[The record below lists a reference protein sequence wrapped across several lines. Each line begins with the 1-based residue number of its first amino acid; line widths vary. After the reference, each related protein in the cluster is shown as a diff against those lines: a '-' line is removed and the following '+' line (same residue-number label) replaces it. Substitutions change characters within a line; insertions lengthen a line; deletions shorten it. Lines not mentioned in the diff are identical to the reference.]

1 MGRKGGGG
9 AECSCSDV
17 HKFDMCACRP
27 GPFCCMCRHVMDGP
41 VACADMSWMG
51 AGWTFLLHVQTCH
64 GWGARAPMC
73 LQRQQQIWVSAS
85 CRVERKNC
93 AADSSHAMP
102 PKSALPQSEA
112 PAPAT
117 GLHFVRHNTSM
128 SVMCLIRH
136 VRGYEAPIDEAMA
149 ANVRAWDR
157 SILSAVRLTAEQRLR
172 VEQKMTILGTA
183 PGATPASAP
192 AKAGLVQVHPKVAAG
207 PPAAPKSG
215 PSSSGPPPRCAA
227 ANPKQAPKAVHTQ
240 HRAAGVPAVAPAVH
254 ATPGAAAVA
263 PAAHATPGV
272 PAVAPAAH
280 ATAGVPAVAPAV
292 HAPAAATAVPA
303 VGPAQHTTSGVPAV
317 SQKRS
322 LPSQQLQ
329 PQVMDGDVARLSKR
343 QVTGTCVQSRCAHC
357 SYCQLTCLEFVLA
370 VRRHTTMAIRCW
382 LLLDPT

>member
-1 MGRKGGGG
+1 
-9 AECSCSDV
+9 
-17 HKFDMCACRP
+17 
-27 GPFCCMCRHVMDGP
+27 
-41 VACADMSWMG
+41 
-51 AGWTFLLHVQTCH
+51 
-64 GWGARAPMC
+64 
-73 LQRQQQIWVSAS
+73 
-85 CRVERKNC
+85 
-93 AADSSHAMP
+93 MP

-136 VRGYEAPIDEAMA
+136 VREYEAPIDEAMA

-172 VEQKMTILGTA
+172 VEQKMMILGTA

-192 AKAGLVQVHPKVAAG
+192 AKAGSVQVHPKVAA
-207 PPAAPKSG
+207 
-215 PSSSGPPPRCAA
+215 PRCAA
-227 ANPKQAPKAVHTQ
+227 ANPRQAHAAVAVPKAVHTQ
-240 HRAAGVPAVAPAVH
+240 HRAAGVPAVAPAVR
-254 ATPGAAAVA
+254 AAPGAAAVA
-263 PAAHATPGV
+263 PAARATPGV

-303 VGPAQHTTSGVPAV
+303 MAPAPHTKAGVPAV

-322 LPSQQLQ
+322 LPSLQLQ

-343 QVTGTCVQSRCAHC
+343 QVTGTCMQS
-357 SYCQLTCLEFVLA
+357 
-370 VRRHTTMAIRCW
+370 
-382 LLLDPT
+382 

>member
-1 MGRKGGGG
+1 
-9 AECSCSDV
+9 
-17 HKFDMCACRP
+17 
-27 GPFCCMCRHVMDGP
+27 MCRHVMDGP

-117 GLHFVRHNTSM
+117 GLHFVRRNTSM

-192 AKAGLVQVHPKVAAG
+192 AKAGSVQVHPKVAAG

-215 PSSSGPPPRCAA
+215 PSSPAKAAGPPPRCASKR
-227 ANPKQAPKAVHTQ
+227 PKLCTPNIGQQEFQPLPQ
-240 HRAAGVPAVAPAVH
+240 PCMPHRELQP
-254 ATPGAAAVA
+254 A

-280 ATAGVPAVAPAV
+280 AAAGVPAVAPAV

-343 QVTGTCVQSRCAHC
+343 QVTGTCMQSRCAHC

-370 VRRHTTMAIRCW
+370 VRRRTTMAIRCW